1 MERFKMKLVNG
12 TVEYNLVKS
21 PIKGNRLPKRAGRVE
36 IVVDGAPFV
45 APVTSNRAWSASPEF
60 VLEYVWVEKDGVAY
74 YATLD
79 YAVAADSWKG
89 AEVTIADGVAKRA
102 DPKRVTAAV
111 ERETTR
117 VDKFKK
123 WAAARV

>member
-1 MERFKMKLVNG
+1 
-12 TVEYNLVKS
+12 
-21 PIKGNRLPKRAGRVE
+21 
-36 IVVDGAPFV
+36 
-45 APVTSNRAWSASPEF
+45 VTSNRAWSASPEF